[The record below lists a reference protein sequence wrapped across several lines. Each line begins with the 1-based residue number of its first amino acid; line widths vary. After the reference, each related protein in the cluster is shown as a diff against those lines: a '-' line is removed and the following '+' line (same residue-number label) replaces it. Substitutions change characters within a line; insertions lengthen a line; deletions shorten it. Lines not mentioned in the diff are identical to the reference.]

1 MSLARFFTGAS
12 FGLHV
17 LSSEHEQRSKSPC
30 LASKPHF
37 PPPKSIR
44 ILALIASNGLHG
56 NSFLLST
63 FGFHVTGD
71 GWPKGVQYIEQILL
85 EKAFLYKFEREYY
98 SVVWL
103 WDWRRGTSEG

>member
-1 MSLARFFTGAS
+1 MSLARSCTGTS
-12 FGLHV
+12 FGFHV

-44 ILALIASNGLHG
+44 ILALITSKGLHG

-63 FGFHVTGD
+63 FGFHVGGD
-71 GWPKGVQYIEQILL
+71 DWPKGGLYIKQILAERNFPFKIREGILRCSLDLGL
-85 EKAFLYKFEREYY
+85 EKREK
-98 SVVWL
+98 
-103 WDWRRGTSEG
+103 